1 MSTVRKPSVFAGL
14 TLALLL
20 FSGSVVWARQ
30 EEDLNKDLRRLAAA
44 NDLYARGVAAYKS
57 GRLDK
62 AESAFGSC
70 LEKFPGHAYAHY
82 YMANIR
88 FVREDLAA
96 SLASMEQAVA
106 HFDGMTA
113 LSRRLEERKTE
124 QRDAMRLALDEMAD
138 SSLSCRDSRSVE
150 IAQDQLNVDQ
160 FSNEKAAARR
170 EEAFTRMKAHY
181 SYFLGNVL
189 FRLQRIPEA
198 FRRYEEAVRLDPR
211 HAGAVNN
218 LIAICFVAREYATA
232 QAILERAEAA
242 GLDEALNLELKER
255 LYKALGKPTEGI
267 LFEDLSAG
275 RDEARLAIRRFVLPY
290 RQASGAGGTQYV
302 NVYVVFNP
310 ATREAVLIDAGAKDA
325 RIGDFVRE
333 NGLAV
338 KAVLNTHAHPDH
350 CAANAFYAK
359 EFRAPVCAPRDEAR
373 TYAVPPD
380 RLLGDGE
387 VLAFDGLSV
396 RAVLIPGHTEGSLC
410 FLVDGAVFSGDTL
423 FRNDIGAL
431 ASAGTKKRDEV
442 RKRMIRAIRADLL
455 MLPDDTL
462 VCPGHGR
469 TTSVGAEKANNP
481 ALAK

>member
-1 MSTVRKPSVFAGL
+1 MSTIKKRSVFAGL

-20 FSGSVVWARQ
+20 FSGSVLMARQ
-30 EEDLNKDLRRLAAA
+30 EVDLNKDLRRLAAA
-44 NDLYARGVAAYKS
+44 NDLYAGGLAAFRS
-57 GRLDK
+57 GRFDK

-70 LEKFPGHAYAHY
+70 LEKFPRHAYAHY
-82 YMANIR
+82 YLANIR
-88 FVREDLAA
+88 FVREDFAA
-96 SLASMEQAVA
+96 ALASMEQAVA
-106 HFDGMTA
+106 HFDEMTA
-113 LSRRLEERKTE
+113 LCKRLEERKTE
-124 QRDAMRLALDEMAD
+124 QRDAIRLALDEMAD
-138 SSLSCRDSRSVE
+138 STRSCRDSRSIE
-150 IAQDQLNVDQ
+150 MAQDQLDVEQ
-160 FSNEKAAARR
+160 FGSEKAAALR
-170 EEAFTRMKAHY
+170 EEAYTRMKAHY

-232 QAILERAEAA
+232 QAFLEQAETA

-267 LFEDLSAG
+267 LFEDLSTG
-275 RDEARLAIRRFVLPY
+275 REPARLAIRRFVLPY
-290 RQASGAGGTQYV
+290 RQASDPGGTQYV
-302 NVYVVFNP
+302 NVYVVFSP

-333 NGLAV
+333 NGLVV
-338 KAVLNTHAHPDH
+338 KAVLNTHAHLDH
-350 CAANAFYAK
+350 CAANGFYAK

-380 RLLGDGE
+380 RPLDDGD

-396 RAVLIPGHTEGSLC
+396 RAVKIPGHTEGSLC

-431 ASAGTKKRDEV
+431 GSGDTKKRDEA
-442 RKRMIRAIRADLL
+442 RKKMIRAIRANLL
-455 MLPDDTL
+455 VLPDDTL